1 MENNNEIISEDN
13 KTEEENIKEQNV
25 GSENNKKG
33 RLLDDILEIAET
45 TITTA
50 FIVILIFTYLLHPVQ
65 IVGKSM
71 QDTLQPEDK
80 IFMSTVY
87 FDLSYGDIIIIDND
101 WAYLKDEASGNIIKA
116 SSGSF
121 NECIIKRVIAK
132 GGDTIDFDFENG
144 KVIVNGKVLDEKFLN
159 GVKTNTDYGSFNYPL
174 TVPDGYY
181 FVMGD
186 NRNASCDSRHPNVG
200 LIKRSQIYGK
210 AVLKYASKSENS
222 SVEKADF
229 KILWN

>member
-1 MENNNEIISEDN
+1 MENNNEIISEEN

-101 WAYLKDEASGNIIKA
+101 WAYLKDEASGNIIQA

-121 NECIIKRVIAK
+121 NECSIKRVTAK
-132 GGDTIDFDFENG
+132 CGDTIDFDFENG

-159 GVKTNTDYGSFNYPL
+159 GVTTNTDYGSFNYPL

>member
-1 MENNNEIISEDN
+1 MENNNEIISEEN

-71 QDTLQPEDK
+71 QYTLQPEDK

-101 WAYLKDEASGNIIKA
+101 CAYLKDEASGNIIKA

-121 NECIIKRVIAK
+121 NECSIKRVIAK

-159 GVKTNTDYGSFNYPL
+159 GVTTNTDYGSFNYPL

>member
-1 MENNNEIISEDN
+1 MEFVMENNNEIISEEN

-101 WAYLKDEASGNIIKA
+101 C
-116 SSGSF
+116 F
-121 NECIIKRVIAK
+121 
-132 GGDTIDFDFENG
+132 
-144 KVIVNGKVLDEKFLN
+144 
-159 GVKTNTDYGSFNYPL
+159 
-174 TVPDGYY
+174 
-181 FVMGD
+181 
-186 NRNASCDSRHPNVG
+186 
-200 LIKRSQIYGK
+200 
-210 AVLKYASKSENS
+210 
-222 SVEKADF
+222 
-229 KILWN
+229 

>member
-1 MENNNEIISEDN
+1 MENNNEIISEEN

-101 WAYLKDEASGNIIKA
+101 CAYLKDEASGNIIKA

-121 NECIIKRVIAK
+121 NECILIRVIAK
-132 GGDTIDFDFENG
+132 G
-144 KVIVNGKVLDEKFLN
+144 
-159 GVKTNTDYGSFNYPL
+159 
-174 TVPDGYY
+174 
-181 FVMGD
+181 
-186 NRNASCDSRHPNVG
+186 
-200 LIKRSQIYGK
+200 
-210 AVLKYASKSENS
+210 
-222 SVEKADF
+222 
-229 KILWN
+229 